1 MSEKFNDKSNDDK
14 IEDGNQTFKR
24 YLTNC
29 LMNQYGFTQ
38 VDADAAIKNSVIN
51 KLLKDDYELVM
62 HDSIECWAEILNKE
76 VEYNMKNNII
86 MDPFYNPANI
96 KHLKESIEQL
106 NQGNC
111 CKEHDIIEADNE

>member
-1 MSEKFNDKSNDDK
+1 MREEINEQSNKENIDDK
-14 IEDGNQTFKR
+14 IKKFKF
-24 YLTNC
+24 YIINELVK
-29 LMNQYGFTQ
+29 QYNFTQ